1 MASHPTPPL
10 ATKRSQSDASADS
23 AEVLKTLLL
32 LAHHDETP
40 DAESNCLDALLNA
53 SKMLENSETA
63 KQDICT
69 TAVIDLCIDSTKEDA
84 SFQMIDLCT
93 DSTIKADSSSPPL
106 AYHPPTLRQEGY
118 IPTKSLNSQ
127 VAFGLG
133 EEDRGGLRS
142 LRRDLSGAQRMET
155 PDKKSIS
162 IWAQAEHEGHPTMVS
177 YTVSEGVPVVFTRK
191 GAYQLM
197 QKFPQSSVTP
207 EIPRQRTTSMKLGSP
222 SPVIPAMNSLV
233 RPEAAI
239 GRRFVSPLTTFGAP
253 NRFSIGPTWEAPSG
267 FSVGPTR
274 QTHLRTKS
282 RYCRYGKPPEYAK
295 LQTLTPRS
303 VAAKANAFVSIV
315 TVLPA

>member
-10 ATKRSQSDASADS
+10 ATKRSQSDASADF

-133 EEDRGGLRS
+133 EEDDIVYWSLLNPPPLEKPALATEADTTIHEPTQSEEWIQDLIRQKDGYQNQVGIRFGVDNPRFHCCCSCCWFGCRLLFLHCAGGRIKSLLR
-142 LRRDLSGAQRMET
+142 
-155 PDKKSIS
+155 
-162 IWAQAEHEGHPTMVS
+162 
-177 YTVSEGVPVVFTRK
+177 
-191 GAYQLM
+191 
-197 QKFPQSSVTP
+197 
-207 EIPRQRTTSMKLGSP
+207 
-222 SPVIPAMNSLV
+222 
-233 RPEAAI
+233 
-239 GRRFVSPLTTFGAP
+239 
-253 NRFSIGPTWEAPSG
+253 
-267 FSVGPTR
+267 
-274 QTHLRTKS
+274 
-282 RYCRYGKPPEYAK
+282 
-295 LQTLTPRS
+295 
-303 VAAKANAFVSIV
+303 
-315 TVLPA
+315 